1 MVLPPSLSLFF
12 IYNISFY
19 SLPPV
24 FNISQMHRFQ
34 TDIAPTQ
41 NKTRSSKKKK
51 KQNTQTE
58 MVLHTLQQELIDY
71 MSRWIFKNVTS
82 KQTSFVTNVNT
93 VRCSRNAC

>member
-24 FNISQMHRFQ
+24 FNISQMHRLQ

-51 KQNTQTE
+51 KKKTQTE

-82 KQTSFVTNVNT
+82 KQTSFVTNINT

>member
-24 FNISQMHRFQ
+24 FNISQMHRLQ

-51 KQNTQTE
+51 KKKNT
-58 MVLHTLQQELIDY
+58 D
-71 MSRWIFKNVTS
+71 
-82 KQTSFVTNVNT
+82 
-93 VRCSRNAC
+93 